1 VLEDRLPTRPLV
13 SRAVRLLSQP
23 RRSPADSALVT
34 GVALRLAALD
44 SDSDTADKLIAAS
57 DRVIVGVAGLVGEPA
72 PQADWSDT
80 AEALALMIAGRPLQ
94 RRHLMASRSA
104 LGSAD
109 KVLDLSDRLRRT
121 AEEDVDRDDLGRAL
135 AMAVAAPAEM
145 VDALIEQEKSSARSR
160 TETPGR
166 AREVA
171 EPRPPGPGPR
181 GAGRPAPGERGVP
194 LRALDGGIPGR

>member
-1 VLEDRLPTRPLV
+1 MLEDRLPTRPLV

-23 RRSPADSALVT
+23 RSSAADSALVT

-44 SDSDTADKLIAAS
+44 SDSETAEKLIAAS

-72 PQADWSDT
+72 PQTDWSDT
-80 AEALALMIAGRPLQ
+80 AEALALMIAGRALQ

-135 AMAVAAPAEM
+135 AMAVTGPAEM
-145 VDALIEQEKSSARSR
+145 VEALIEREQNNSR
-160 TETPGR
+160 LGR
-166 AREVA
+166 ESVI
-171 EPRPPGPGPR
+171 ESQPPPRPPGPGPR
-181 GAGRPAPGERGVP
+181 ASRPAPGERGVP
-194 LRALDGGIPGR
+194 LRALDGGLPGR

>member
-1 VLEDRLPTRPLV
+1 LEDRLPTRPLV

-23 RRSPADSALVT
+23 RSSAADSALVT

-44 SDSDTADKLIAAS
+44 SDSETAEKLIAAS

-72 PQADWSDT
+72 PQTDWSDT
-80 AEALALMIAGRPLQ
+80 AEALALMIAGRALQ

-135 AMAVAAPAEM
+135 AMAVTGPAEM
-145 VDALIEQEKSSARSR
+145 VEALIEREQNNSR
-160 TETPGR
+160 LGR
-166 AREVA
+166 ESVI
-171 EPRPPGPGPR
+171 ESQPQPRPPGPGPR
-181 GAGRPAPGERGVP
+181 ASRPAPGERGVP
-194 LRALDGGIPGR
+194 LRALDGGLPGR